1 MQNFFSQF
9 TGWVDGSGQIL
20 TQTFQGAQV
29 VGVTFAKFQEAQKLA
44 EEATAKAEAYHKQLI
59 EAGVIK
65 PRLTPEE
72 QIAALTA
79 QMSQLAS
86 QNAALSAQ
94 VQSLTEVFTEPKK
107 GGA

>member
-1 MQNFFSQF
+1 MQQNFYSQF

-44 EEATAKAEAYHKQLI
+44 EEAAAKAEGYHKQLVD
-59 EAGVIK
+59 AGIIK
-65 PRLTPEE
+65 PKLTPEE

-79 QMSQLAS
+79 QV
-86 QNAALSAQ
+86 AALTELITAPAQ
-94 VQSLTEVFTEPKK
+94 
-107 GGA
+107 GGVK

>member
-1 MQNFFSQF
+1 MQQNFFSQF

-20 TQTFQGAQV
+20 TQTFQGTQV

-44 EEATAKAEAYHKQLI
+44 EEATAKAEGYHKQLVD
-59 EAGVIK
+59 AGIIK

-79 QMSQLAS
+79 QV
-86 QNAALSAQ
+86 AAL
-94 VQSLTEVFTEPKK
+94 TELITAPSTGKE
-107 GGA
+107 GGK